1 MLFGAA
7 EPWRSRYNSIEHSL
21 PKSLTSALYLIRMV
35 DNGKKKM
42 QEKRK
47 KVIDLEAVGRT
58 SERFRSAGKA

>member
-1 MLFGAA
+1 
-7 EPWRSRYNSIEHSL
+7 
-21 PKSLTSALYLIRMV
+21 MV
-35 DNGKKKM
+35 NNGKKKM